1 MLKHLIYI
9 SFLSFFFTSPSISKI
24 RELYKE
30 APNSKEITLQLVK
43 ELETIKKTDNAVLV
57 AYKAA
62 SLTLLAKNS
71 KGAKIKKE
79 YFNKGK
85 ELLEFIISK
94 NPKNIELRFIRLT
107 IQEKTPKFL
116 KYKEYISED
125 KRFIY
130 NHLKSVTDRDL
141 KDYIKEFVLES
152 KSFSIEEKNVISE
165 L

>member
-1 MLKHLIYI
+1 MLKQIIYI
-9 SFLSFFFTSPSISKI
+9 SFFSFFLSNPSISEI

-30 APNSKEITLQLVK
+30 APNSQKITLQLVK

-57 AYKAA
+57 GYKAA

-71 KGAKIKKE
+71 KGVKTKKG
-79 YFNKGK
+79 YFKEGK

-116 KYKEYISED
+116 KYKEHINED
-125 KRFIY
+125 KSFIY
-130 NHLKSVTDRDL
+130 NQLKNV
-141 KDYIKEFVLES
+141 KDSNLQTYIKGFVLQS

>member
-1 MLKHLIYI
+1 MKYILYI

-43 ELETIKKTDNAVLV
+43 ELETIKKTDNPVLV
-57 AYKAA
+57 GYKAA

-71 KGAKIKKE
+71 KGAKTKKT
-79 YFNKGK
+79 YFKKGK

-116 KYKEYISED
+116 KYKDHINED
-125 KRFIY
+125 KFFIY
-130 NHLKSVTDRDL
+130 NQLISVKNSNLKN
-141 KDYIKEFVLES
+141 YIKEFVLQS

>member
-1 MLKHLIYI
+1 M
-9 SFLSFFFTSPSISKI
+9 
-24 RELYKE
+24 YKE

-43 ELETIKKTDNAVLV
+43 ELETIKKTDAAVLV

-71 KGAKIKKE
+71 KGVKSKKA
-79 YFNKGK
+79 YFK
-85 ELLEFIISK
+85 EGVTLLEFIISE

-116 KYKEYISED
+116 KYKANISED
-125 KRFIY
+125 KSFIY
-130 NHLKSVTDRDL
+130 NQLKNVKNSNLRA
-141 KDYIKEFVLES
+141 YIKGYVLQS
-152 KSFSIEEKNVISE
+152 KLFSIEEKNVISE